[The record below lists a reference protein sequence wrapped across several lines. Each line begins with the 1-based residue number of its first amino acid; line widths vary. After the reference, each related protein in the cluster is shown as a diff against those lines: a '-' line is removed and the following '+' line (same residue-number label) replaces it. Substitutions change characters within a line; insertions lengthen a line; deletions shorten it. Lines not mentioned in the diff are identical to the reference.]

1 MIYRIAE
8 LRIEMKNRLSFTDQF
23 CAEYLDED
31 QTTPADIVVSVTKE
45 EFLAEKA
52 NSEEFSDGY
61 VENICLY
68 RNLCLQLPL
77 RDRMLLHSAIV
88 AADGIG
94 YAFLG
99 KSGAGK
105 STHIGLWK
113 KYFPNTEIVNG
124 DKPILR
130 LTEDGFLAYGT
141 PWKGKEFW
149 GAKDVV
155 PLKGLCF
162 VEKSKEISMT
172 RLTVKEAAGRIFTQV
187 LLPNEE
193 KAAENT
199 LRLLDELVRRVPAWL
214 LKCDISFEAA
224 KTSYLA
230 LTNKKIG
237 GLS

>member
-8 LRIEMKNRLSFTDQF
+8 LRVEMKNRFPYTEKF
-23 CAEYLDED
+23 CAEYLDAD
-31 QTTPADIVVSVTKE
+31 QTTPADIVVRVTKE
-45 EFLAEKA
+45 EFLEEKA
-52 NSEEFSDGY
+52 RSGEFSDGY
-61 VENICLY
+61 IENICLY
-68 RNLCLQLPL
+68 RDLCLQLPL

-88 AADGIG
+88 AADGVG

-99 KSGAGK
+99 RSGAGK

-113 KYFPNTEIVNG
+113 KYFPNIEIVNG

-141 PWKGKEFW
+141 PWKGKESW
-149 GAKDVV
+149 GAKGVV

-172 RLTVKEAAGRIFTQV
+172 RLTVKEAAERIFTQV

-214 LKCDISFEAA
+214 LKCDISLEAA
-224 KTSYLA
+224 KASYLA
-230 LTNKKIG
+230 LTK
-237 GLS
+237 